1 LKPTRLAG
9 DKAYD
14 DSSLRAE
21 LAEEG
26 IKVYVP
32 SRIEKDRL
40 NRQGFEYDEKSGTVI
55 CRAGKMAIGSSP
67 HNRGGSVFYFSE
79 KDCKACP
86 RRTECLGRNQ
96 TRKRVYVNAEVHRNR
111 VRGIKRAMRI
121 RRTIERV
128 FGEAKLWH
136 NMARARYRR
145 RSRVAIQVLLTF
157 ICLNAKKMSLRL
169 QSGANMT

>member
-1 LKPTRLAG
+1 MKPARLAA

-14 DSSLRAE
+14 DSSLKAE

-32 SRIEKDRL
+32 SRIQKDRL
-40 NRQGFEYDEKSGTVI
+40 KGQGFEYEEKSGTVI

-79 KDCKACP
+79 KDCKVCP
-86 RRTECLGRNQ
+86 RRTECLNP
-96 TRKRVYVNAEVHRNR
+96 EVTRNR

-121 RRTIERV
+121 RRTIERL

-157 ICLNAKKMSLRL
+157 MCLNAKKMSLRL
-169 QSGANMT
+169 QSGANTT